1 MERLIV
7 TQTEVQAV
15 ELPPDPIREAP
26 RTQRSI
32 PIWARLVMLPTVLLL
47 PLLCLLTIVIRIA
60 LRAAAPRTREAW
72 NAYLNTLL
80 VSSAC
85 LTMAAGVILYSAFP
99 VPPQSITSGLP
110 ELDERID
117 FPKLP
122 TASELKGSELSAT
135 LRPLVMIATP
145 LAHSWFRRGD
155 QPSGLTGAA
164 LLLAANENGY
174 LFATARHVA
183 DGIDWKKNRSAGR
196 VLLTTGLGGWSAA
209 DVVGRHRSDDV
220 ALLWVRR
227 HSGSAEFAQPISS
240 STEPG
245 STVYVI
251 GHPEGLNFS
260 ISNGIV
266 SRLSGDTVQISAPV
280 SPGNSGGPV
289 YDDHGSLMGVVSSKM
304 DRTYAPNAENLSFA
318 VRADV
323 FRQLDAWEF
332 SGEGRQQLEHYLQK
346 LSSVSNPGN

>member
-1 MERLIV
+1 
-7 TQTEVQAV
+7 
-15 ELPPDPIREAP
+15 
-26 RTQRSI
+26 
-32 PIWARLVMLPTVLLL
+32 MLPTVLLL
-47 PLLCLLTIVIRIA
+47 PLLCLLTVVVRVA
-60 LRAAAPRTREAW
+60 LRATAPRTREAW

-80 VSSAC
+80 VSSAL
-85 LTMAAGVILYSAFP
+85 LTMAVATVLYSAFP
-99 VPPQSITSGLP
+99 VPPQSIAAGLV

-122 TASELKGSELSAT
+122 STAELKGSELSTT

-145 LAHSWFRRGD
+145 LARSWFSRGE

-164 LLLAANENGY
+164 LLLAANEDGY

-183 DGIDWKKNRSAGR
+183 DGLDWKKKRGNGR
-196 VLLTTGLGGWSAA
+196 VLLTTGLGGWSSA
-209 DVVGRHRSDDV
+209 DVVGRHKSDDV
-220 ALLWVRR
+220 ALLWVGRR
-227 HSGSAEFAQPISS
+227 SGSAEFAQPIANSM
-240 STEPG
+240 EPG
-245 STVYVI
+245 APVYVI

-304 DRTYAPNAENLSFA
+304 DRNYAPNAENLSFA
-318 VRADV
+318 VRAQV

-332 SGEGRQQLEHYLQK
+332 SGEGRKELERYIQK
-346 LSSVSNPGN
+346 LSSVPNPGN